1 MTQRNRRRQ
10 VGQLMLAG
18 FRGSSI
24 PVELRSLAREFDLG
38 GIVLFARN
46 VEEPAQVADL
56 AREAAELSRTAPV
69 WVAIDQEGGRV
80 QRVKSPLTVWPAP
93 ASLGRADD
101 LDLTRRFG
109 RALAREVR
117 AMGITFNFAPVLDV
131 LTRRDNPAIGD
142 RALSDDPARVARHGV
157 ALLRALQAEGLP
169 ACGKHFPGHGEA
181 AIDSHEEL
189 PVVDLSPDRL
199 DRVEWVPFRAAIEAG
214 IDAIMSCHLLVP
226 SLDEHSPATLSQEI
240 ITNQLRGQL
249 AYGGLI
255 FTDDM
260 DMKAIS
266 LRFEPGEAA
275 ARAVAAGCDAVLQCG
290 GDLDRVHAALEGL
303 VRALED
309 DTLPVLRLDDAL
321 ARHAALKARYLS
333 DESRRRAPAV
343 PTLREVIGSAEHA
356 LVAEQMRQFA

>member
-1 MTQRNRRRQ
+1 MTQRDRRRQ
-10 VGQLMLAG
+10 VGQLLLAG
-18 FRGSSI
+18 FHGHAI
-24 PVELRSLAREFDLG
+24 PVELRSLARDFDLG
-38 GIVLFARN
+38 GVVLFARN
-46 VEEPAQVADL
+46 AAEPAQVADL

-80 QRVKSPLTVWPAP
+80 QRVRTPLTVWPAP

-117 AMGITFNFAPVLDV
+117 AMGITLNFAPVLDV

-157 ALLRALQAEGLP
+157 ALLQALQKEGLP

-181 AIDSHEEL
+181 AVDSHEDL

-199 DRVEWVPFRAAIEAG
+199 EHVEWVPFRAAIEAG
-214 IDAIMSCHLLVP
+214 IDAVMSCHLLVP
-226 SLDEHSPATLSQEI
+226 SLDEHAPATLSHEI
-240 ITNQLRGQL
+240 ITNRLRGQL
-249 AYGGLI
+249 GFGGLV

-303 VRALED
+303 VRAIED
-309 DTLPVLRLDDAL
+309 ETLPATRLDEAL
-321 ARHAALKARYLS
+321 ARHATLKARYLS
-333 DESRRRAPAV
+333 DEARRRLPAA
-343 PTLREVIGSAEHA
+343 PTLREVIGSSEHA